1 MGLAGWCKHR
11 LWSTLAGCALG
22 MLAAWP
28 VSAGNAPPNVS
39 ERAMANVR
47 ESADNLVR
55 LRAVVAE
62 ISSMRAQ
69 AVASQSLSRA
79 RCAGYFHGMLAHLL
93 RLARE
98 THQEMLDCTA
108 RTEQKCLDHVHT
120 VLAAIWRT
128 SGELEGQAKGCEG
141 LNDSWGEPKSDEI
154 AFEGIG
160 WPDLPELQTGGAD
173 SADATATSAQLQD
186 LDALMSVV
194 GVLARSIDWHLKW
207 QDRRCPATMQRC
219 NCVGASLPALHRLT
233 VEASLSAD
241 RALAAALRRDGKR
254 LAVEL
259 AALDAQL
266 LLASKTCVG
275 LRNCLRAGLHS
286 VRLDTQI
293 NWSDDSSGYDEGDPF
308 WDFDPAAQINKRQ
321 TPGPLLPDGI
331 DLRRSLFVK

>member
-1 MGLAGWCKHR
+1 
-11 LWSTLAGCALG
+11 
-22 MLAAWP
+22 MLA
-28 VSAGNAPPNVS
+28 V
-39 ERAMANVR
+39 
-47 ESADNLVR
+47 
-55 LRAVVAE
+55 
-62 ISSMRAQ
+62 
-69 AVASQSLSRA
+69 
-79 RCAGYFHGMLAHLL
+79 
-93 RLARE
+93 
-98 THQEMLDCTA
+98 
-108 RTEQKCLDHVHT
+108 
-120 VLAAIWRT
+120 IWRT
-128 SGELEGQAKGCEG
+128 SGELKGEANGCEG

-160 WPDLPELQTGGAD
+160 WPDLPEPVTGAD

-194 GVLARSIDWHLKW
+194 GVLARSVDWHLKW

-266 LLASKTCVG
+266 LLASKSCVR
-275 LRNCLRAGLHS
+275 LRNCLHAGLYYIS
-286 VRLDTQI
+286 LDTEI
-293 NWSDDSSGYDEGDPF
+293 NWSDDSSGYDQDDPY
-308 WDFDPAAQINKRQ
+308 WDFDPAAQINKLQ

-331 DLRRSLFVK
+331 DLRRSLFIK